1 MKETIIIAKI
11 TAIQDI
17 LIDIHELNIALMDG
31 KQKISVNEI
40 MSIIGVSLAEAKR
53 EYEQIYEN

>member
-17 LIDIHELNIALMDG
+17 LIDIHELNIAVLEH
-31 KQKISVNEI
+31 KQKMNLNEI
-40 MSIIGVSLAEAKR
+40 LSIIRNHLDQARTDLIK
-53 EYEQIYEN
+53 